1 MFKTSSGCPI
11 TSLYLE
17 IGQTPARFVIMKMR
31 LLYLKYIL
39 EQPESSNIRQM
50 LQLQLKMP
58 SSGDWASTCV
68 NNLKYLNINLTFRE
82 IQNISKKEY
91 NTMLKRR
98 INEVAL
104 KYLLDKKGKKG
115 SEINNMSLEMADY
128 LLPFN
133 NKMSIQEKCELFAIR
148 NRMIK
153 IPSNFSSKC
162 EEKCHC
168 GEIENMKHIY
178 ECRIFNKNENNVIPY
193 EKVYNGNLRQK
204 IEVYKKFKEIWMKRE
219 KLKELTSNPCD
230 ISPLYNSKG

>member
-1 MFKTSSGCPI
+1 MYYNLKETELRQIERIEEDFLRKLFKTTKGCPI

-17 IGQTPARFVIMKMR
+17 IGQTPARFEIMKMR

-68 NNLKYLNINLTFRE
+68 NNLKHLNIYLTFKE
-82 IQNISKKEY
+82 IENISKKEY

-98 INEVAL
+98 IKEVAL

-115 SEINNMSLEMADY
+115 REIKNKSLEMADY

-133 NKMSIQEKCELFAIR
+133 NKMSI
-148 NRMIK
+148 
-153 IPSNFSSKC
+153 
-162 EEKCHC
+162 
-168 GEIENMKHIY
+168 
-178 ECRIFNKNENNVIPY
+178 
-193 EKVYNGNLRQK
+193 
-204 IEVYKKFKEIWMKRE
+204 
-219 KLKELTSNPCD
+219 
-230 ISPLYNSKG
+230 